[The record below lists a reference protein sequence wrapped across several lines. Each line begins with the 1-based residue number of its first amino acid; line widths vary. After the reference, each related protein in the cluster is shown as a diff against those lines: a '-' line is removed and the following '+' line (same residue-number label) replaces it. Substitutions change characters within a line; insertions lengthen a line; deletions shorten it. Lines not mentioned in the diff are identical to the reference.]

1 MYFVRLLF
9 VNEPGADS
17 EAEPAIILSFFSFLL
32 ERQID
37 ILANKLQIPGGID
50 NWLQI
55 NYKFH

>member
-50 NWLQI
+50 N
-55 NYKFH
+55 